1 MVLYYKLHQVSKFE
15 TMQSWLDLSAEE
27 ERECKVHNIPS
38 CIAGDFGRF
47 REIRSL
53 SSLPKQNG
61 TCSHQKSWLTMKLSI
76 QLTPVWLPG
85 CYLSMLHKPY
95 TGQHWLGQKLTLVI
109 HNYTCC
115 WNANLYF
122 FQWLLSW
129 LLHKWREGY
138 LLPTWARKI
147 TCRCFDWMLQSSSG
161 GWWWLCMFT
170 IQAVISAVM
179 QSSHQLSRFGFL
191 CYWSL
196 QCKGNSSAHART
208 HRAVLLRAV

>member
-1 MVLYYKLHQVSKFE
+1 
-15 TMQSWLDLSAEE
+15 MQSWLDLYWGS
-27 ERECKVHNIPS
+27 ERTQSILS
-38 CIAGDFGRF
+38 CALQKILRDSEKGARAH
-47 REIRSL
+47 L
-53 SSLPKQNG
+53 LNKMAHAAM
-61 TCSHQKSWLTMKLSI
+61 HQKSWLTMKLSI
-76 QLTPVWLPG
+76 LLTPNRLLCDCLAATYLCFTNHTCQQWLE
-85 CYLSMLHKPY
+85 
-95 TGQHWLGQKLTLVI
+95 QKLTLVI

-170 IQAVISAVM
+170 SCYISHAV
-179 QSSHQLSRFGFL
+179 LRPT
-191 CYWSL
+191 
-196 QCKGNSSAHART
+196 SSAGLASWATEACNARGTPVRTHARTRT
-208 HRAVLLRAV
+208 HRAVLLRGSIKRGLAN